1 MGFDKQMVKTLTGIE
16 VPADGRSFDAGVLVN
31 NVGTALAVS
40 QAVREGRPLVS
51 RLVTVSGA
59 WKSPSGAAC
68 AGGGRGPGFMIC
80 PFPGRAGPS
89 PG

>member
-1 MGFDKQMVKTLTGIE
+1 MQAAAAGLRVRVCPVPARFPMGFDKQMVKTLTGIE

-51 RLVTVSGA
+51 RLVTVGLA
-59 WKSPSGAAC
+59 PV
-68 AGGGRGPGFMIC
+68 
-80 PFPGRAGPS
+80 
-89 PG
+89 